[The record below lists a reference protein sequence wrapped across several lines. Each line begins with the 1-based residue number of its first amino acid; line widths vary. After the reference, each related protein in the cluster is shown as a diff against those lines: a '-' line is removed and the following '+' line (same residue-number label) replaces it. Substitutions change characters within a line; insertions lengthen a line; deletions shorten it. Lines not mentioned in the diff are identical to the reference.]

1 MKDAAGT
8 HIQDDFDAADEPV
21 PSGTDPR
28 VSGVLACA
36 QRSQATL
43 PPLSGVVAE
52 QPPLVSIRAPVLPS
66 LLEPTYSYLAAY
78 CAACLPPRV
87 TERLSV
93 AIYELCANALQHGS
107 PAGEVCVQLLSGVS
121 DIRVVVENHA
131 EPEQRA
137 RLRAQL
143 ERVSSDPAAAFAR
156 EMDGFE
162 RASQPPPMLGLVRVA
177 HECGLDLQLSLDG
190 ERVRVSTSCAI

>member
-1 MKDAAGT
+1 VKDAAGT
-8 HIQDDFDAADEPV
+8 PIEDDFDAADEPV

-28 VSGVLACA
+28 ISGVLACA
-36 QRSQATL
+36 LPAQITV
-43 PPLSGVVAE
+43 PPLSGVVVE
-52 QPPLVSIRAPVLPS
+52 QPPLVSIRAPALPS

-87 TERLSV
+87 SERLSV

-107 PAGEVCVQLLSGVS
+107 PEGEVRVQLLSGGAG
-121 DIRVVVENHA
+121 IRVVVENRA
-131 EPEQRA
+131 EPEQRE

-177 HECGLDLQLSLDG
+177 HECGLELELSLDG